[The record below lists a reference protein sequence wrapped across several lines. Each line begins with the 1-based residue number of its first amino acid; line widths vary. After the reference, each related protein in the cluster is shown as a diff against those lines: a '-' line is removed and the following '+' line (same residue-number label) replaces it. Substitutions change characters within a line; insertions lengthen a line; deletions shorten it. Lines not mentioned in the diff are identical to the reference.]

1 MVIPFRLT
9 EKWSGKYKQ
18 DQELNEDDQAVLK
31 LSRGRTSFTGAD
43 AERHVI
49 QQTGGKGSKVGAGS
63 HRTDV
68 RGSHPEHGDL
78 NIEVKTHNHD
88 QQQVRAEVQSDG
100 TRVRQT
106 AASRENKDIEK
117 QQPRAAKLIRTSSQR
132 AARAAGGL
140 TPGTTP
146 KTRIDSKGKEQ
157 TKPKASATEKGEI
170 KDKRI
175 KLSHRNALEF
185 LSHEDPIQI
194 HVSHRTGEAVVVPM
208 KRKHHQHAIQMGIPK
223 GKVVSFESL
232 AKSRRHGNKE
242 SPFHVRGGRGKGSSI
257 NYSVGGDSHKVV
269 ESIRDAGG
277 HVFKSLTHLGKHLKA
292 SGWTLNS
299 GHQN

>member
-1 MVIPFRLT
+1 MVIPFKLT
-9 EKWSGKYKQ
+9 EQWSKKYKQ
-18 DQELNEDDQAVLK
+18 GQRLNEDDQAILQ
-31 LSRGRTSFTGAD
+31 LSRGRKSFTGAD

-49 QQTGGKGSKVGAGS
+49 QQTGGKHSTVGAGS

-68 RGSHPEHGDL
+68 RGSHPIHGDL

-88 QQQVRAEVQSDG
+88 QQQVRTEVKPDG
-100 TRVRQT
+100 TRVQQT
-106 AASRENKDIEK
+106 KGSRRNTNIETN
-117 QQPRAAKLIRTSSQR
+117 PRAARLIRRSSQR
-132 AARAAGGL
+132 AARSAGGL

-146 KTRIDSKGKEQ
+146 TTRIDSKGKEQ

-175 KLSHRNALEF
+175 KLSHRNAPEF
-185 LSHEDPIQI
+185 LSHDDPIQI
-194 HVSHRTGEAVVVPM
+194 HVSHRSGESVIVPM
-208 KRKHHQHAIQMGIPK
+208 KRKHHKHALQMGVPK

-232 AKSRRHGNKE
+232 AMSRKHGNKE
-242 SPFHVRGGRGKGSSI
+242 SPFHARGGRSKGSSI

-269 ESIRDAGG
+269 EAVRGAGG
-277 HVFKSLTHLGKHLKA
+277 HVFKSLTHLGKHLKEH
-292 SGWTLNS
+292 GWTLNS

>member
-9 EKWSGKYKQ
+9 EEWSGKYKQ
-18 DQELNEDDQAVLK
+18 DQGLNEAVLK

-49 QQTGGKGSKVGAGS
+49 QQTGGKHSTAGAGS
-63 HRTDV
+63 HSTDV

-78 NIEVKTHNHD
+78 NIEVKSHNHD
-88 QQQVRAEVQSDG
+88 QGQVRTEVQSDG

-106 AASRENKDIEK
+106 KGSRKNKDVEK
-117 QQPRAAKLIRTSSQR
+117 QPRAAKLIRRSSQR
-132 AARAAGGL
+132 AAQAAGGL

-146 KTRIDSKGKEQ
+146 TTRIDSKGKEQ
-157 TKPKASATEKGEI
+157 TKPKATATEKGEI

-175 KLSHRNALEF
+175 KMSHRNALGF
-185 LSHEDPIQI
+185 LHHEDPVQI
-194 HVSHRTGEAVVVPM
+194 HVSHRTGEAVIVPM
-208 KRKHHQHAIQMGIPK
+208 KRKHHHHAIRMGVPK

-232 AKSRRHGNKE
+232 AMSKKHGNKE
-242 SPFHVRGGRGKGSSI
+242 SPFHARGGRGKGSSI

-269 ESIRDAGG
+269 ESVRDAGG